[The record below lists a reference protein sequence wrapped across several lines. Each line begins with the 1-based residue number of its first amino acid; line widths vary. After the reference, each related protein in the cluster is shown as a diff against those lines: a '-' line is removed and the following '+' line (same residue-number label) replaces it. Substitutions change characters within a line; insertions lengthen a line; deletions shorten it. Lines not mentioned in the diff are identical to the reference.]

1 MNRWV
6 ISTKSLEGSKFGIK
20 HDFRNVHTNMKRRN
34 NQIVHILLILGMLI
48 ISFAS
53 GSTLPVEAVAPGTL
67 PATQGG
73 ASGFGGFH
81 LLSEDQ
87 GWMVFKNQLYWT
99 SDGGSSWNLIS
110 ASISGLSNIAAV
122 DFVDHNEGRVLMVS
136 SGVEAH

>member
-1 MNRWV
+1 
-6 ISTKSLEGSKFGIK
+6 
-20 HDFRNVHTNMKRRN
+20 MKRRTDR
-34 NQIVHILLILGMLI
+34 IIHIFLILGMLI
-48 ISFAS
+48 ISLGS
-53 GSTLPVEAVAPGTL
+53 GATFPVEAAVPDAV

-87 GWMVFKNQLYWT
+87 GWVVFKNRLYWT

-122 DFVDHNEGRVLMVS
+122 DFIDHNEGRVFLIARFVIPAS
-136 SGVEAH
+136 